1 MKLRALSLCI
11 GLLLACVEAREGG
24 IQYPEV
30 NLDHVAGGTYASE
43 YDASMNDHRFMQ
55 AHLVDNESQT
65 TKDKSTQTQ
74 PGKLMPVTIVQANK
88 GSGRFQAKNQDED
101 TQWVRK
107 LSKSDTKHSP
117 LGRLIKE
124 EKRADL
130 KPVRIVSGLS
140 APKQKP
146 IME

>member
-11 GLLLACVEAREGG
+11 GLLLACVEAREGAYKAISERG

-65 TKDKSTQTQ
+65 TKGDTNTYAHLKLNGVNFGTFVTPTDKSTQTQ
-74 PGKLMPVTIVQANK
+74 PGKLMPVTIVQ
-88 GSGRFQAKNQDED
+88 
-101 TQWVRK
+101 
-107 LSKSDTKHSP
+107 
-117 LGRLIKE
+117 
-124 EKRADL
+124 
-130 KPVRIVSGLS
+130 
-140 APKQKP
+140 
-146 IME
+146 